1 MVGNGG
7 FSWDGCALLWTR
19 NWARSSGGNIS
30 SWSLEGCG
38 VGIWVELL

>member
-19 NWARSSGGNIS
+19 NWASSGGNIS